1 MRNWIVFSTM
11 LLLLPLAA
19 FQDTCR
25 RQAEPPPPPPPPAP
39 SVPAPPKPPPVE
51 AGEPIFSNT
60 ALLRPRLSAKWE
72 EGTAGPKLVIELMVE
87 NTGTSPVRLGFSNS
101 GRVCGVVLDSEA
113 AASKGPRGSKVE
125 GAKGYRFPQM
135 TAQVMGEETFAPG
148 QTRTFRYEVRRSELA
163 ESLSPPY
170 TVEAW
175 LCGHEKLRQRA
186 TTNTRDGR

>member
-1 MRNWIVFSTM
+1 MRNRLFFSVV
-11 LLLLPLAA
+11 LLLLPLAG
-19 FQDTCR
+19 FQDSCR
-25 RQAEPPPPPPPPAP
+25 RQAEPPPPPPPP
-39 SVPAPPKPPPVE
+39 SIPAPPEPPPVE

-72 EGTAGPKLVIELMVE
+72 EGTAGAKLVLELAIE
-87 NTGTSPVRLGFSNS
+87 NTGSAPVRLGFSNS

-113 AASKGPRGSKVE
+113 ATSKGPRGSKGE

-148 QTRTFRYEVRRSELA
+148 QTRTFRYEVRPAELG
-163 ESLSPPY
+163 EPLVSSY

-175 LCGHEKLRQRA
+175 LCGYEKLRQRA
-186 TTNTRDGR
+186 TVRISGSK